1 MWECVHCTFCNPPL
15 WLVCGNCRRKVDDV
29 EEEVDRKQSATN
41 EVICLDSDDDENGV
55 DSVPL
60 PTTKTAPTASMS
72 TTSGAHVGITK
83 DALIELVEGL
93 PRVHRSTQTNMANAT
108 KLCKACNNV
117 YTGKECVDCYTY
129 ISKAVQGIS
138 DLPQDTKTSLPI
150 VADNTDTTYLVQ
162 TSTTGGKFWKIEH
175 NGCNTT
181 VTFGSINNSENPHPK
196 KKTHPTFGEASNYYD
211 KAIRNKISKGYYR
224 PAEKTVSVNEIGA
237 VSTTRKRVR
246 SAEANIQLSGMVES
260 SSGLNQNEM
269 PRGVYQLANCHQNPK
284 TVVVPQN
291 KVIDNQYFK
300 WMIDKLPSYRKQLPE
315 NLPDNAKICIY
326 GGSTIE
332 PGQRLRVHCAPN
344 VSDIFANGITG
355 GRVGYVQSCYSY
367 FRFPL
372 GSTNTHASI
381 GEQAWVTCLEN
392 QLAND
397 EIIWNL
403 NEAGAN
409 ASLDAEFGVYY
420 YLFWFVALKL
430 DDRHFPYRGKY
441 RRKLAA
447 DRIDK
452 FSLSDDNYV
461 EIVCRFCWCPRTV
474 LKKQALKE
482 NDTLKPDQY
491 LVCQQ
496 SHALVGYQSVICNG
510 KKHGRW
516 ALFDKTTKPNP
527 VNGYLTHVFEK
538 AENMLCSACQGS
550 CGKSGRFR
558 YACTDENCA
567 AKKIKARK
575 KIHIP
580 EHTKNKIKKHKPRN
594 WATFGTF
601 FCNDCMAEHYEE
613 HGLPLEPALIINNR
627 NNSNNRNV

>member
-367 FRFPL
+367 YRFPL
-372 GSTNTHASI
+372 GSNNNDASLW
-381 GEQAWVTCLEN
+381 EQALITCLKN
-392 QLAND
+392 HSAND

-403 NEAGAN
+403 NVAGAN
-409 ASLDAEFGVYY
+409 ASLDADIGVYY
-420 YLFWFVALKL
+420 YLVWFVAIKL
-430 DDRHFPYRGKY
+430 DDQHFPYRGKY
-441 RRKLAA
+441 RRKQAA

-452 FSLSDDNYV
+452 FSLSEENYV
-461 EIVCRFCWCPRTV
+461 DVVCRFCWCPRIV
-474 LKKQALKE
+474 LKIQVLKE
-482 NDTLKPDQY
+482 NDTLRPDVE
-491 LVCQQ
+491 LVCRQ

-510 KKHGRW
+510 KRHARW

-538 AENMLCSACQGS
+538 AENMLCSPCQGS
-550 CGKSGRFR
+550 CGKSNSRSR

-567 AKKIKARK
+567 AKRIKAKR
-575 KIHIP
+575 KIHFP
-580 EHTKNKIKKHKPRN
+580 QHTKRNYIPRN

-601 FCNDCMAEHYEE
+601 FCKDCMAEHYVE

>member
-138 DLPQDTKTSLPI
+138 DLPQDTETSLPI

-246 SAEANIQLSGMVES
+246 YAEDDIELSGMVETS
-260 SSGLNQNEM
+260 S
-269 PRGVYQLANCHQNPK
+269 
-284 TVVVPQN
+284 
-291 KVIDNQYFK
+291 
-300 WMIDKLPSYRKQLPE
+300 
-315 NLPDNAKICIY
+315 
-326 GGSTIE
+326 
-332 PGQRLRVHCAPN
+332 
-344 VSDIFANGITG
+344 
-355 GRVGYVQSCYSY
+355 
-367 FRFPL
+367 
-372 GSTNTHASI
+372 
-381 GEQAWVTCLEN
+381 
-392 QLAND
+392 
-397 EIIWNL
+397 
-403 NEAGAN
+403 
-409 ASLDAEFGVYY
+409 
-420 YLFWFVALKL
+420 
-430 DDRHFPYRGKY
+430 
-441 RRKLAA
+441 
-447 DRIDK
+447 
-452 FSLSDDNYV
+452 
-461 EIVCRFCWCPRTV
+461 
-474 LKKQALKE
+474 
-482 NDTLKPDQY
+482 
-491 LVCQQ
+491 
-496 SHALVGYQSVICNG
+496 
-510 KKHGRW
+510 
-516 ALFDKTTKPNP
+516 
-527 VNGYLTHVFEK
+527 
-538 AENMLCSACQGS
+538 
-550 CGKSGRFR
+550 
-558 YACTDENCA
+558 
-567 AKKIKARK
+567 
-575 KIHIP
+575 
-580 EHTKNKIKKHKPRN
+580 
-594 WATFGTF
+594 
-601 FCNDCMAEHYEE
+601 
-613 HGLPLEPALIINNR
+613 
-627 NNSNNRNV
+627 